1 MSQPAEREER
11 LREGDAALTDRWH
24 PVTANEVHALVLGAA
39 LGLIAGQTGRDRLTV
54 IAAGYAVWRPPR
66 GERSIGSKTLT
77 HEPWWTLAGVVAG
90 VVAGR
95 VVFDERHEPSD
106 RAVELLGSE

>member
-11 LREGDAALTDRWH
+11 LREGDAALTSRWH

-39 LGLIAGQTGRDRLTV
+39 LGLIGAKTGHERLSV
-54 IAAGYAVWRPPR
+54 LAAGYAVWRPPDG

-77 HEPWWTLAGVVAG
+77 HEPWWTLVGVVLGA
-90 VVAGR
+90 VAGR
-95 VVFDERHEPSD
+95 IGFSD
-106 RAVELLGSE
+106 VASDGD